1 MRRMAWW
8 SLLGGNMLAEDIIR
22 KNRESLQR
30 LKNMHDEAVSTS
42 GESGLKCLDEDEFM
56 KMYNWTDRE
65 ILEQIAARGVEI
77 TNMEEYLKK
86 VEKKEKTD

>member
-8 SLLGGNMLAEDIIR
+8 SSLGGNMLAEDIIR

-56 KMYNWTDRE
+56 KMYN
-65 ILEQIAARGVEI
+65 
-77 TNMEEYLKK
+77 
-86 VEKKEKTD
+86 

>member
-1 MRRMAWW
+1 
-8 SLLGGNMLAEDIIR
+8 MLAEDVIK

-30 LKNMHDEAVSTS
+30 LKDMHDEAVSTN
-42 GESGLKCLDEDEFM
+42 GGSGLKCLDEDEFM

-65 ILEQIAARGVEI
+65 ILEQIVARGVEI

-86 VEKKEKTD
+86 VEKKEKTN